1 MTRAA
6 LFDIEIDRLDM
17 EGTVL
22 RCERL
27 IEDGG
32 FAQHVAINASKV
44 MSLRGDERMREI
56 VRNCELVTADGQSVV
71 WASKLLGDPLPTR
84 VAGIDLMFE
93 LFELAE
99 RRGYRVF
106 ILGATNQVLNSALAR
121 LQRRYPRLRVAGA
134 RDGYFRPEEGA
145 EVAEQVRRARPDM
158 LFVAISSPKK
168 EYWLGRHGRS
178 LGVPFAMGVGG
189 AIDVAAGVT
198 GRAPALLQRAGLE
211 WAWRLAQEP
220 RRLFKRYLTTN
231 AGFTLLVLG
240 EAAAR
245 LLRRRRRDMS

>member
-1 MTRAA
+1 MTRAQ

-17 EGTVL
+17 GGTVE

-27 IEDGG
+27 IEEGG

-44 MSLRGDERMREI
+44 MALRDDEQMREI

-93 LFELAE
+93 LFVLAE
-99 RRGYRVF
+99 RRGYRVY
-106 ILGATNQVLNSALAR
+106 ILGATNRVLNRAVVR

-134 RDGYFRPEEGA
+134 RDGYFKPEEGA
-145 EVAEQVRRARPDM
+145 AVAEEVRRTRPDM

-178 LGVPFAMGVGG
+178 LGVPFVMGVGG
-189 AIDVAAGVT
+189 AIDVAAEVT
-198 GRAPALLQRAGLE
+198 GRAPRLVQRAGME

-231 AGFTLLVLG
+231 TGFVLLVLR

-245 LLRRRRRDMS
+245 LLGGRRRKS